1 MKLNTIFFLLFISFR
16 LYAQK
21 ETNNWLFGYHAGLN
35 FNNGSPVPISGCAL
49 STVECSASISDTSGN
64 LLFYTDGAI
73 VFDKNNAQMPNGFGL
88 LGHVSATQGA
98 LIIRKP
104 ESANLYYIFSI
115 NTSCFKEFVYSIVD
129 MNENGGLGDVILKNK
144 ILLSEGNY
152 FEKLTAVKHC
162 NNRDVWI
169 IIMGGKL
176 TGSGPLS
183 IYSFLLNP
191 YGVVD
196 FPTIS
201 NLSDINLAQCNGQ
214 LKSSPQGNYLAFGT
228 EQGFSLAG
236 YNKNSGELSTV
247 KTYSFPHFSP
257 YGSEFSPNGKLYY
270 FNKAQVEIASGNI
283 TPLGYPTFSQFQ
295 LASDNKIYFNNYDS
309 TQMAVSGGGFY
320 KFNVKK
326 LSRIEYP
333 NNIGFSANLST
344 NVVSLGNDSSFVGL
358 PNFPSYH
365 FYHPTGEFSYKNDCA
380 GDTTV
385 FNLVKNQT
393 LDSIRWTFHDDNS
406 TSSQLYPSHSF
417 KTPGTY
423 EVSVISHLNGITD
436 TVSQCV
442 LINGAY
448 SDFFNGKD
456 NLICNENMAFLG
468 VNYPYIGSYLWST
481 GDTSAGIPV
490 NQEGEYWLQITNSC
504 ASYSDTL
511 TVTKAICEPELFVP
525 NVFTPNGDNIND
537 EFIVVIQGAKELQ
550 YVIYD
555 RWGKKIKKDKVVKLS
570 LNPPQ
575 NISIWDGTNNIGS
588 FCSDGVY
595 YYAIDCITINDKL
608 FRKSG
613 FITLL
618 R

>member
-1 MKLNTIFFLLFISFR
+1 MKLKTLFFLLFISFR

-21 ETNNWLFGYHAGLN
+21 ETNNWLFGYHARLN
-35 FNNGSPVPISGCAL
+35 FNVGAPVPISGGKVN
-49 STVECSASISDTSGN
+49 TTECSASISDTSGN
-64 LLFYTDGAI
+64 LLFYTDGTN
-73 VFDKNNAQMPNGFGL
+73 VFDKNNNQMPNGFGL
-88 LGHVSATQGA
+88 LGHESATQGA

-115 NTSCFKEFVYSIVD
+115 NTACVKEFVYSIVD
-129 MNENGGLGDVILKNK
+129 MNENGGMGDVILKNK
-144 ILLSEGNY
+144 ILRSEGNY

-169 IIMGGKL
+169 IIMGGNL

-191 YGVVD
+191 YGIID

-201 NLSDINLAQCNGQ
+201 NLSDINLAQCFGQ

-236 YNKNSGELSTV
+236 YNKNRGELTTV
-247 KTYSFPHFSP
+247 KTYSFPHFRP
-257 YGSEFSPNGKLYY
+257 YGSEFSPDGKLYY

-309 TQMAVSGGGFY
+309 TQMTVSGGGFY

-385 FNLVKNQT
+385 FNLVKNLT
-393 LDSIRWTFHDDNS
+393 LDSLRWTFHDDNS
-406 TSSQLYPSHSF
+406 TSSQLHPSHIYNL
-417 KTPGTY
+417 PGTY
-423 EVSVISHLNGITD
+423 EVSVITHLNGNSD
-436 TVSQCV
+436 TVKQCV
-442 LINGAY
+442 TINGI
-448 SDFFNGKD
+448 FQNIFNQND
-456 NLICNENMAFLG
+456 TLLCSENEVLIG
-468 VNYPYIGSYLWST
+468 VNYPYLGRYLWNT
-481 GDTSAGIPV
+481 GDTTAGILV
-490 NQEGEYWLQITNSC
+490 NQEGEYWLRITNSC
-504 ASYSDTL
+504 ASYTDTI
-511 TVTKAICEPELFVP
+511 TVIKANCEPEIFVP
-525 NVFTPNGDNIND
+525 NVFTPNGDNSND
-537 EFIVVIQGAKELQ
+537 EFRIILKGAKELQ
-550 YVIYD
+550 YSIYD
-555 RWGKKIKKDKVVKLS
+555 RWGNEIKNENLKKINS
-570 LNPPQ
+570 APAQ
-575 NISIWDGTNNIGS
+575 NIYLWDGTNEGLS
-588 FCSDGVY
+588 YSDGVY
-595 YYAIDCITINDKL
+595 YLVIYYISVNDKT

-613 FITLL
+613 FFTLL
-618 R
+618 K